1 MVVTIVRAHSADCY
15 CCVEM
20 NDDVFFLFLFGI
32 VLLDTDQVL

>member
-20 NDDVFFLFLFGI
+20 NDDVFFFSGLFY
-32 VLLDTDQVL
+32 